1 MQFRKTATALTL
13 SAAVLMGAGVPAA
26 TAQTTAPA
34 TPTAT
39 TQTTSPAPAER
50 EEQPRDEDN
59 GDWGLWGLLGLLG
72 LGGLL
77 GRKKKHET
85 PVRQQPAHETHRVD
99 TDTHRVDHNTT
110 TNHTDGRVTD
120 ATDRLRGTDGQRG
133 DGIPGN
139 GR

>member
-26 TAQTTAPA
+26 TASTSASPAATASTAAPA
-34 TPTAT
+34 
-39 TQTTSPAPAER
+39 SSSAPAEKQ
-50 EEQPRDEDN
+50 ETRDEDN

-77 GRKKKHET
+77 GRNKKRETVHHE
-85 PVRQQPAHETHRVD
+85 PVRETHRVD
-99 TDTHRVDHNTT
+99 TTTH
-110 TNHTDGRVTD
+110 HTDGRVTD
-120 ATDRLRGTDGQRG
+120 ATDRLRGTDGTRS